1 MNKKL
6 ITLYTA
12 ATAFFAL
19 VPQRVLAATG
29 GGSLPWETPLATV
42 QASLTGP
49 VAVSVALIAIAV
61 AGAMLIFGGEIN
73 NFARMGVYIVLV
85 LGLLVMANNF
95 LSALY
100 TTGATIPEQ
109 VAYVDQPAQPTSV
122 KVAHVHR

>member
-6 ITLYTA
+6 TILYTA
-12 ATAFFAL
+12 VLFFAS
-19 VPQRVLAATG
+19 VPRVFAATG
-29 GGSLPWETPLATV
+29 GGALPWEAPLATI

-85 LGLLVMANNF
+85 LGLLVMANTF

-100 TTGATIPEQ
+100 TTGATIPDQ
-109 VAYVDQPAQPTSV
+109 VAYTNQPAQPTSV
-122 KVAHVHR
+122 ITDTHVHR